1 MPGPGCTRR
10 SGAPRA
16 RGLEI
21 RGVIWACISHGR
33 IEASSSGASGYSAM
47 SDRTVFLAALER
59 SDPAERTAYLD
70 EVCAGDPALRQRVE
84 ALLRSHEEA
93 GSFLEQPALHVADQE
108 VGADGGP
115 GGTQTEPGG
124 DDGIPS
130 FEFL

>member
-33 IEASSSGASGYSAM
+33 IEASSSGASGDSAM
-47 SDRTVFLAALER
+47 SERTVFLAALER

-70 EVCAGDPALRQRVE
+70 GACAGDPALRQRVE
-84 ALLRSHEEA
+84 VLLRSHEEA
-93 GSFLEQPALHVADQE
+93 GSFLEIPALQAADKE
-108 VGADGGP
+108 PRAEGGP
-115 GGTQTEPGG
+115 GEA
-124 DDGIPS
+124 
-130 FEFL
+130 